1 MGRLRG
7 WLRRLERESEGEMV
21 SIPQQN
27 GSVARFPQSAYKEA
41 FLNVVDRMGG
51 GGADV
56 PPRHP
61 LLEAARNSSDPRWR
75 ESFFSDIDYDGT
87 ANPVP
92 DLSEGS

>member
-27 GSVARFPQSAYKEA
+27 GSVARFPQTAYKEA
-41 FLNVVDRMGG
+41 FLNAADRIG

-75 ESFFSDIDYDGT
+75 ESFFSDIDYDGAT
-87 ANPVP
+87 NPVP